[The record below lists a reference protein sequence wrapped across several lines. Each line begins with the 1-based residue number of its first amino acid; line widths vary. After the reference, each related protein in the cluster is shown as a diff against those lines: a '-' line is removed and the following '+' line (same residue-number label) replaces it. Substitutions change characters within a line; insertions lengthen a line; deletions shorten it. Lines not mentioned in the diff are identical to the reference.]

1 VSLPLRHG
9 ISSRHHRIFKPAVF
23 IQFRAAGHTPK
34 ELEAI
39 RESARQAYSRLILDT
54 GEWGRRK
61 KLLKKGECQTP
72 ELQMAVKLLFS
83 LEFDPIRNL
92 SKFPI
97 PKVITEA
104 LARNDHSFF
113 IRLGKTLAAKPLGLK
128 QMRRIEPP
136 ALAVFLVRH
145 WAEKRDNLPE
155 LYCLTQSSSG
165 PKRWR
170 KGSMERADD
179 PAKQAPISVMDVAL
193 DRQIH
198 TPS

>member
-1 VSLPLRHG
+1 MPKAKS
-9 ISSRHHRIFKPAVF
+9 I
-23 IQFRAAGHTPK
+23 TPK
-34 ELEAI
+34 ELEEI

-97 PKVITEA
+97 PKVVTEA

-136 ALAVFLVRH
+136 RLAVFLVRH

-155 LYCLTQSSSG
+155 LYCLTQSSLLEVC
-165 PKRWR
+165 K
-170 KGSMERADD
+170 
-179 PAKQAPISVMDVAL
+179 VAL
-193 DRQIH
+193 KNNRLTWDALVKWRQRLGLKAFSRLKVRAIK
-198 TPS
+198 TPNGFRHSDEQP